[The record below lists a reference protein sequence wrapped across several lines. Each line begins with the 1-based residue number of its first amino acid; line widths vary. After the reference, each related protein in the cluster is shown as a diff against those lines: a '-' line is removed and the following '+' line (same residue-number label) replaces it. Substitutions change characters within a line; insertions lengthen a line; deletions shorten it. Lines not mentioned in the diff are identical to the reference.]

1 LAAEP
6 FDVKLLDLPRQA
18 IARRECDGETPPK
31 EVSTPEVDWPRGA
44 PPGNVSAALT
54 VLEDGSVGDVRLIGS
69 STQQMN
75 DTVIKALKAWKFK
88 PAMCGAD
95 PVVADIEV
103 AVSMRRY

>member
-1 LAAEP
+1 
-6 FDVKLLDLPRQA
+6 
-18 IARRECDGETPPK
+18 
-31 EVSTPEVDWPRGA
+31 
-44 PPGNVSAALT
+44 
-54 VLEDGSVGDVRLIGS
+54 
-69 STQQMN
+69 MN